1 MDYFARN
8 ENKSE
13 KRVFVHLVSND
24 YYESIHF
31 AKLCANAKMSECY
44 YIDTLLIVLFWYI
57 VMI

>member
-13 KRVFVHLVSND
+13 KRVFVHLMSNN

-31 AKLCANAKMSECY
+31 AEIMCKC
-44 YIDTLLIVLFWYI
+44 
-57 VMI
+57 